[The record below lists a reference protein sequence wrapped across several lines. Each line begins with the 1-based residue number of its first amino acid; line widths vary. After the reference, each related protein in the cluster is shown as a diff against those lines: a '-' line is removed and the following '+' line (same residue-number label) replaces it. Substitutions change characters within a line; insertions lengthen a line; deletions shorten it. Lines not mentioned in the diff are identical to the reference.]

1 MSPRHLRTSD
11 IARAVGVH
19 PNTVRLYETW
29 GLLPSIPRAPNG
41 YRMYTEFHLDQMR
54 LARLAMRI
62 TRLGGS
68 IRKLALSVVYS
79 GAAGDLKASLDQAIA
94 LQASI
99 WAEIDHAH
107 AAADVL
113 ERWAQ
118 GGGMLSKLRTPMTIG
133 QVAQYLSVT
142 PDMLRNWERNGLLGV
157 PRNPRNQYRQYGPT
171 EIDRLRVI
179 RMLRKAGYSL
189 MAILRMM
196 LAFDRGQRD
205 HLRVVLDTPRPDED
219 VQYATDRW
227 ISTLAEV
234 EGASQA
240 MIDHLQSMM
249 NDYRR

>member
-1 MSPRHLRTSD
+1 
-11 IARAVGVH
+11 
-19 PNTVRLYETW
+19 
-29 GLLPSIPRAPNG
+29 
-41 YRMYTEFHLDQMR
+41 
-54 LARLAMRI
+54 
-62 TRLGGS
+62 
-68 IRKLALSVVYS
+68 
-79 GAAGDLKASLDQAIA
+79 
-94 LQASI
+94 
-99 WAEIDHAH
+99 
-107 AAADVL
+107 
-113 ERWAQ
+113 
-118 GGGMLSKLRTPMTIG
+118 
-133 QVAQYLSVT
+133 
-142 PDMLRNWERNGLLGV
+142 
-157 PRNPRNQYRQYGPT
+157 
-171 EIDRLRVI
+171 VI